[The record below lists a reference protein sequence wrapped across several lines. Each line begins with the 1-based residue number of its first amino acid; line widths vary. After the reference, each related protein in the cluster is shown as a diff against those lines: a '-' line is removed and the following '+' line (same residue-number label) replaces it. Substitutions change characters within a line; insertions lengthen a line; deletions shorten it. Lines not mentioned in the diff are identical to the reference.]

1 MKFNKDMN
9 SVTFE
14 FRKPKTPSA
23 EPRLKFQ
30 KTSTDGEFDLILK
43 VNETSQADEITIK
56 LGIVSIE
63 EMEEISGGKNEGGYD
78 RRPQEKPG
86 CVIYKI
92 APGQTLGKIA
102 RANGTTVE
110 QIMKANKELKN
121 PNFIRAGAYIYLPV

>member
-1 MKFNKDMN
+1 MEN
-9 SVTFE
+9 
-14 FRKPKTPSA
+14 
-23 EPRLKFQ
+23 
-30 KTSTDGEFDLILK
+30 
-43 VNETSQADEITIK
+43 NE
-56 LGIVSIE
+56 LNIE

-121 PNFIRAGAYIYLPV
+121 PNFIRTGAYIYLPV

>member
-1 MKFNKDMN
+1 MNWRRKQRGSSRNNKQ
-9 SVTFE
+9 
-14 FRKPKTPSA
+14 TP
-23 EPRLKFQ
+23 Q
-30 KTSTDGEFDLILK
+30 K
-43 VNETSQADEITIK
+43 A
-56 LGIVSIE
+56 
-63 EMEEISGGKNEGGYD
+63 
-78 RRPQEKPG
+78 G